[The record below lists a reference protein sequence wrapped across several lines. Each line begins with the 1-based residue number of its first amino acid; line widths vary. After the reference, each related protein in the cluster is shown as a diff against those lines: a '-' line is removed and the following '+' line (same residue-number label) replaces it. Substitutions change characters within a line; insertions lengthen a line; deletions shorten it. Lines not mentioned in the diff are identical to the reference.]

1 MRYFIEVKRAPGTG
15 HRVGAEVTEVTLN
28 LDKAARH
35 RVSTKLRKVEYV
47 EYVEYVELAWER
59 SGFKRIRIL
68 D

>member
-47 EYVEYVELAWER
+47 EYVELAWER
-59 SGFKRIRIL
+59 SGFKKIRIL

>member
-47 EYVEYVELAWER
+47 EYVELAWER